1 MATKIQIRRDSA
13 SNWTS
18 NNPTLSAG
26 EFGFETDTGKFKIGT
41 GSSAWTSLSYSSV
54 LPSDLSEL
62 SQDAVNSAL
71 TAGTGITKSYNDSA
85 NTITISVDSST
96 IASKSYVDTSIS
108 NLIDLAPPALDTLN
122 EIAAAINDDPT
133 FFTTIATNLSN
144 HESDTTNIHGIADTS
159 ILATTTGTQTLTNK
173 SISLATNTVTSTLA
187 QLNTAVSDADVASLA
202 GSETL
207 TNKTVALGSNT
218 VSGTLAQFNTAVTD
232 ADFASLA
239 GTETLTNKSISLGS
253 NTVTSTLAQ
262 LNTAVSDAD
271 VASLAGTET
280 LTNKTLTSPVINTP
294 TGITKSDVGLANVDN
309 TSDANK
315 PISTATQTALDLK
328 ANASAIT
335 ELAQDAVN
343 TAIVAGVGLDK
354 VYDDNNNTLTIDID
368 STVATKTYADTA
380 VSTHSSDTTDVHGIA
395 DTAEL
400 ATKAFAASLLTGAT
414 KSNITIT
421 GDKTGLTITAENG
434 VADSTTDNLT
444 EGSTNKYFTDERAQD
459 ALGTALANGTHT
471 GITVTYSDSTNAISL
486 AAGAAIV
493 PTGST
498 DTASPQPG
506 QLFFDI
512 DTNSLKIYYGGLWL
526 ILATVSPISGGNPST
541 EAFEYSYS
549 GGSPTDEISTVVDG
563 GAP

>member
-71 TAGTGITKSYNDSA
+71 TAGTGITKSYDDSA

-108 NLIDLAPPALDTLN
+108 NLIDLAPGTLDTLN
-122 EIAAAINDDPT
+122 EIAAAINDDPS
-133 FFTTIATNLSN
+133 FFTTVATNLSN
-144 HESDTTNIHGIADTS
+144 HESDTTNIHGIADTN

-173 SISLATNTVTSTLA
+173 TIDTASNTITGA
-187 QLNTAVSDADVASLA
+187 A
-202 GSETL
+202 TL
-207 TNKTVALGSNT
+207 T
-218 VSGTLAQFNTAVTD
+218 GTQ
-232 ADFASLA
+232 
-239 GTETLTNKSISLGS
+239 
-253 NTVTSTLAQ
+253 
-262 LNTAVSDAD
+262 
-271 VASLAGTET
+271 T

-354 VYDDNNNTLTIDID
+354 VYDDDNNTLTIDID

-498 DTASPQPG
+498 DTVSPQPG

-526 ILATVSPISGGNPST
+526 ILATVAPISGGNPST

-549 GGSPTDEISTVVDG
+549 GGSPTDESSTVIDG
-563 GAP
+563 GTP

>member
-71 TAGTGITKSYNDSA
+71 TAGTGITKSYDDSA

-108 NLIDLAPPALDTLN
+108 NLIDLAPGTLDTLN

-144 HESDTTNIHGIADTS
+144 HELDTTNIHGIADTS

-173 SISLATNTVTSTLA
+173 TLTTPTINGPTITATGQTPTIHGIYLPDSHNIIFEGSTSNDFETTLYVVEPTADRIVSLPDATTTLVGTNTV
-187 QLNTAVSDADVASLA
+187 D
-202 GSETL
+202 
-207 TNKTVALGSNT
+207 
-218 VSGTLAQFNTAVTD
+218 
-232 ADFASLA
+232 
-239 GTETLTNKSISLGS
+239 
-253 NTVTSTLAQ
+253 
-262 LNTAVSDAD
+262 
-271 VASLAGTET
+271 T

-354 VYDDNNNTLTIDID
+354 VYDDDNNTLTIDID

-380 VSTHSSDTTDVHGIA
+380 VSTHSSDTTDIHGIA

-498 DTASPQPG
+498 DTVSPQPG

-526 ILATVSPISGGNPST
+526 ILATVAPISGGNPST
-541 EAFEYSYS
+541 EVFEYSYS
-549 GGSPTDEISTVVDG
+549 GGSPTDEISTVIDG
-563 GAP
+563 GTP